1 VRHPLPGE
9 IDMNSQAYGFSR
21 WNIMHSSFEKSTMDE
36 LCNISKRL
44 KDLMIVLNC
53 DKGLWIND
61 IANSQMVLIDL

>member
-1 VRHPLPGE
+1 
-9 IDMNSQAYGFSR
+9 
-21 WNIMHSSFEKSTMDE
+21 MHSSFEKSTIDE